1 MPQNIFQTF
10 ITIFAKNNSM
20 LNLYPL
26 IRPLLFKLDPETAH
40 CLTFSALDIGAK
52 TGITQYTPAS
62 NPVKVMGLEF
72 PTPLGLAAG
81 LDKNGDHINALGSL
95 GFGFLEIG
103 TVTPRPQPGNPKP
116 RLFRIPKA
124 QAVINR
130 MGFNNEG
137 VDHLIANVKAA
148 RFKGILGINIGK
160 NFDTPIEKAADD
172 YLIGL
177 RKVYPYA
184 SYVTVNISSPNTANL
199 RALQQADQ
207 IGGLLEQLK
216 QEQHRLNQE
225 HGRYVPIVVK
235 IAPDMSEDETEAVA
249 KALLSYEM
257 DGVIATN
264 TTLSRSGV
272 ENLVNGDEQGGLSG
286 APLTQKSTEIV
297 QQLYACIGDKLPIIA
312 AGGIM
317 NASDAQTKLDA
328 GAKLVQIYSGLIYKG
343 PELVKEI
350 TDYLQLKSVIAP
362 ANR

>member
-1 MPQNIFQTF
+1 
-10 ITIFAKNNSM
+10 M

-40 CLTFSALDIGAK
+40 HLTFSLLKIGAA
-52 TGITQYTPAS
+52 TGISRYTPDTTKREPI
-62 NPVKVMGLEF
+62 NVMGLEF
-72 PTPLGLAAG
+72 PTPVGLAAG
-81 LDKNGDHINALGSL
+81 LDKNGEHIDALGAL

-116 RLFRIPKA
+116 RLFRIPEA
-124 QAVINR
+124 RAVINR

-137 VDHLIANVKAA
+137 VDNLLDNVKSSK
-148 RFKGILGINIGK
+148 FKGVLGINIGK

-177 RKVYPYA
+177 QKVYSYA

-207 IGGLLEQLK
+207 IGGLLENLK
-216 QEQHRLNQE
+216 QEQHRLSE
-225 HGRYVPIVVK
+225 EYGRYVPVVVK
-235 IAPDMSEDETEAVA
+235 IAPDMSEDEIEAVG
-249 KALLSYEM
+249 KALMAYDM

-264 TTLSRSGV
+264 TTISRKGV
-272 ENLVNGDEQGGLSG
+272 ENFAHGSENGGLSG
-286 APLTQKSTEIV
+286 SPLTEKSTEV
-297 QQLYACIGDKLPIIA
+297 VKQLNACVGDKLPIIA

-317 NASDAQTKLDA
+317 ALADAQAKMAA

-343 PELVKEI
+343 PKLIEEI
-350 TDYLQLKSVIAP
+350 TEGLL
-362 ANR
+362 R